1 MSSSSV
7 LFDAPGPRARRRQR
21 IATVVGALVLL
32 AVIALAVRALHAN
45 GDLEA
50 AKWEGFATVDDWR
63 FYLLPGILKTLQ
75 AAALSIVLALG
86 FGFVLGAG
94 RLSGVRAVR
103 WISGIVVEFFRA
115 VPVLIMMIF
124 FFGIYAFNGVFD
136 AQTNPFA
143 AVVTALMLYNGS
155 VIAELLRS
163 GVHSLPAG
171 QAEAGFSVGL
181 TRGQVLRSIQLPQAV
196 AAMLPALVSQL
207 VVINK
212 DTALGYIIT
221 YPELLQQSNNLASAR
236 SNVIP
241 ALLVAAV
248 LFIVINFVLAWAAG
262 RLEARLARR
271 GQAVAAGP
279 DAVTARAGGAPPA

>member
-7 LFDAPGPRARRRQR
+7 LFDAPGPRARRWQR
-21 IATVVGALVLL
+21 VATIIGALLIVGLL
-32 AVIALAVRALHAN
+32 ALGVRALHAN
-45 GDLEA
+45 GDLAA
-50 AKWEGFATVDDWR
+50 AKWQGFVGLDDWR
-63 FYLLPGILKTLQ
+63 FYLLPGIVKTLQ
-75 AAALSIVLALG
+75 AAALSIVLALV
-86 FGFVLGAG
+86 FGLVLGAG
-94 RLSGVRAVR
+94 RLSSVRVVR
-103 WISGIVVEFFRA
+103 WISGTVVEFFRA

-136 AQTNPFA
+136 AETNPFA

-171 QAEAGFSVGL
+171 QSEAGYTIGL
-181 TRGQVLRSIQLPQAV
+181 TRGQVLRHIQLPQAV
-196 AAMLPALVSQL
+196 TAMLPALISQL

-248 LFIVINFVLAWAAG
+248 LFVLINSVLAWAAG
-262 RLEARLARR
+262 RLETRLARR
-271 GQAVAAGP
+271 GQRVTHTPAG
-279 DAVTARAGGAPPA
+279 VTAPAAAPPG

>member
-1 MSSSSV
+1 MSTTSV

-32 AVIALAVRALHAN
+32 GVIALVVRALHAN
-45 GDLEA
+45 GDLTAE
-50 AKWEGFATVDDWR
+50 KWQGFATVEDWR

-75 AAALSIVLALG
+75 AAALSILLALV

-94 RLSGVRAVR
+94 RLSAVR
-103 WISGIVVEFFRA
+103 PVRWVSGIVVEFFRA

-124 FFGIYAFNGVFD
+124 FFGIYAFNGIFD
-136 AQTNPFA
+136 AQNNPFA

-155 VIAELLRS
+155 VIAELIRS
-163 GVHSLPAG
+163 GVHSLPPG
-171 QAEAGFSVGL
+171 QAEAGYSIGL
-181 TRGQVLRSIQLPQAV
+181 TRAQVLRSIQLPQAV
-196 AAMLPALVSQL
+196 KAMLPALVSQL
-207 VVINK
+207 VVVTK

-241 ALLVAAV
+241 ALLVAAA
-248 LFIVINFVLAWAAG
+248 LFIIINFVLAWAAG

-271 GQAVAAGP
+271 GQAVARDP
-279 DAVTARAGGAPPA
+279 EAVGAAGGVPAA

>member
-1 MSSSSV
+1 MSASSV
-7 LFDAPGPRARRRQR
+7 LFDAPGPRAKRLQR
-21 IATVVGALVLL
+21 IATVVGAVLL
-32 AVIALAVRALHAN
+32 LGVIALVVRALHAN
-45 GDLEA
+45 GDLEPT
-50 AKWEGFATVDDWR
+50 KWQGFVTVDDWR
-63 FYLLPGILKTLQ
+63 YYLLPGIVKTLE
-75 AAALSIVLALG
+75 AAALSIALALV

-94 RLSGVRAVR
+94 RLSGIRVVR

-163 GVHSLPAG
+163 GVHSLPTG
-171 QAEAGFSVGL
+171 QSEAGYTVGL

-196 AAMLPALVSQL
+196 KAMLPALVSQL

-248 LFIVINFVLAWAAG
+248 LFIAINSVLAWAAG
-262 RLEARLARR
+262 RLETRLARR
-271 GQAVAAGP
+271 GQRAAKDPAAVAAT
-279 DAVTARAGGAPPA
+279 AVTAD

>member
-1 MSSSSV
+1 
-7 LFDAPGPRARRRQR
+7 
-21 IATVVGALVLL
+21 GALVLL
-32 AVIALAVRALHAN
+32 GVIALVVRALHAT
-45 GDLEA
+45 GDLMAE
-50 AKWEGFATVDDWR
+50 KWQGFATVEDWR

-75 AAALSIVLALG
+75 AAALSILLALV

-94 RLSGVRAVR
+94 RLSAVR
-103 WISGIVVEFFRA
+103 PVRWVSGIVVEFFRA

-124 FFGIYAFNGVFD
+124 FFGIYAFNGIFD

-155 VIAELLRS
+155 VIAELIRS
-163 GVHSLPAG
+163 GVHSLPPG
-171 QAEAGFSVGL
+171 QAEAGYSIGL
-181 TRGQVLRSIQLPQAV
+181 TRAQVLRSIQLPQAV
-196 AAMLPALVSQL
+196 KAMLPALVSQL
-207 VVINK
+207 VVVTK

-241 ALLVAAV
+241 ALLVAAA
-248 LFIVINFVLAWAAG
+248 LFIIINFVLAWAAG

-271 GQAVAAGP
+271 GQA
-279 DAVTARAGGAPPA
+279 

>member
-1 MSSSSV
+1 MSASSV
-7 LFDAPGPRARRRQR
+7 LFDAPGPRARRLQR
-21 IATVVGALVLL
+21 VATVVGAVVLL
-32 AVIALAVRALHAN
+32 GILGLMVRALYAN
-45 GDLEA
+45 GELEA
-50 AKWEGFATVDDWR
+50 AKWEGFLTVADWR
-63 FYLLPGILKTLQ
+63 YYLLPGIVKTLQ
-75 AAALSIVLALG
+75 AAALSIALALV

-94 RLSGVRAVR
+94 RLSGIRVVR
-103 WISGIVVEFFRA
+103 WISSIVVEFFRA

-124 FFGIYAFNGVFD
+124 FFGVYAFNGVFD

-171 QAEAGFSVGL
+171 QSEAGYTIGL

-196 AAMLPALVSQL
+196 TAMLPALVSQL

-241 ALLVAAV
+241 ALLVAAA
-248 LFIVINFVLAWAAG
+248 LFIAINSVLAWAAG
-262 RLEARLARR
+262 RLEMRLARR
-271 GQAVAAGP
+271 GQRAAKDPAAVAAS
-279 DAVTARAGGAPPA
+279 AATAD

>member
-1 MSSSSV
+1 MSGTSV
-7 LFDAPGPRARRRQR
+7 LYDAPGPKARRLQR
-21 IATVVGALVLL
+21 IATVIGACVLL
-32 AVIALAVRALHAN
+32 GVIALGVRALHVN
-45 GDLEA
+45 GDLDA
-50 AKWEGFATVDDWR
+50 AKWQGFATASDWR
-63 FYLLPGILKTLQ
+63 FYLLPGIVKTLQ
-75 AAALSIVLALG
+75 AAAMSVALALA

-94 RLSGVRAVR
+94 RLSGIRAVR
-103 WISGIVVEFFRA
+103 WVSGVVVEFFRA

-171 QAEAGFSVGL
+171 QAEAGSSVGL

-196 AAMLPALVSQL
+196 TAMLPALVSQL

-248 LFIVINFVLAWAAG
+248 LFILINSLLAWTAG

-271 GQAVAAGP
+271 GQRAATGPTAGAEAGAV
-279 DAVTARAGGAPPA
+279 PPA

>member
-1 MSSSSV
+1 MSASSV

-21 IATVVGALVLL
+21 VATVVGAVLL
-32 AVIALAVRALHAN
+32 LGVIALMVRALYTN
-45 GDLEA
+45 GELEP
-50 AKWEGFATVDDWR
+50 AKWAGFLTVADWR
-63 FYLLPGILKTLQ
+63 YYLLPGIVKTLQ
-75 AAALSIVLALG
+75 AAALSIALALV

-94 RLSGVRAVR
+94 RLSGIRVVR
-103 WISGIVVEFFRA
+103 WISSIVVEFFRA

-124 FFGIYAFNGVFD
+124 FFGVYAFNGVFD

-163 GVHSLPAG
+163 GVHSLPTG
-171 QAEAGFSVGL
+171 QSEAGYTVGL

-196 AAMLPALVSQL
+196 TAMLPALVSQL

-248 LFIVINFVLAWAAG
+248 LFIAINSVLAWAAG
-262 RLEARLARR
+262 RLEMRLARR
-271 GQAVAAGP
+271 GQRAAKDP
-279 DAVTARAGGAPPA
+279 AAVTASAPTAD

>member
-1 MSSSSV
+1 MSASSV
-7 LFDAPGPRARRRQR
+7 LFDAPGPRAKRLQR
-21 IATVVGALVLL
+21 IATVVGAVLVL
-32 AVIALAVRALHAN
+32 AVIAFVVRALHAN
-45 GDLEA
+45 GDLEP
-50 AKWEGFATVDDWR
+50 AKWEGFTTVDDWR
-63 FYLLPGILKTLQ
+63 YYLLPGIVKTLE
-75 AAALSIVLALG
+75 ASALSIALALV

-94 RLSGVRAVR
+94 RLSGLRPVR

-171 QAEAGFSVGL
+171 QSEAGYTVGL
-181 TRGQVLRSIQLPQAV
+181 TRGQVLRSVQLPQAV
-196 AAMLPALVSQL
+196 TAMLPALISQL

-248 LFIVINFVLAWAAG
+248 LFIAINSVLAWAAG
-262 RLEARLARR
+262 RLETRLARR
-271 GQAVAAGP
+271 GQRAAKDPEAAPAV
-279 DAVTARAGGAPPA
+279 AVTAD